1 MRSLV
6 GIITTIATVIH
17 FTFGCCLHPCHGGGR
32 GECVSHAIPAAACDE
47 CCHDDHDDHDHHEH
61 EEAAVEA
68 DGVSCDVADFSLV
81 ATLIADGCHPCQ
93 GCHCAATS
101 PEVVTYLKW
110 SHHLKWSLASDI
122 VATIESEAIVLF
134 AVVGGKH
141 PPDPHLRPCPRGQA
155 LFERFLI

>member
-1 MRSLV
+1 VRSLV

-17 FTFGCCLHPCHGGGR
+17 FTFGCCLHPCHDGGR

-47 CCHDDHDDHDHHEH
+47 CCHDDHDHHDH
-61 EEAAVEA
+61 EEAAGEA
-68 DGVSCDVADFSLV
+68 DGVSCYVADFSLV
-81 ATLIADGCHPCQ
+81 ATLVADGCHPCQ

-101 PEVVTYLKW
+101 TEVVPDWKW
-110 SHHLKWSLASDI
+110 SPLESGI
-122 VATIESEAIVLF
+122 VASIDGEAITLC

-141 PPDPHLRPCPRGQA
+141 PPDPHLRPCPGQA

>member
-47 CCHDDHDDHDHHEH
+47 CCHDDHDRHEH
-61 EEAAVEA
+61 DEAADEA
-68 DGVSCDVADFSLV
+68 DGVSCDAADTSLV
-81 ATLIADGCHPCQ
+81 AALVSDSCHSCQ

-101 PEVVTYLKW
+101 TDVVT
-110 SHHLKWSLASDI
+110 HLKWSPLASGI
-122 VATIESEAIVLF
+122 VATIESEAITLF
-134 AVVGGKH
+134 AVAGGKH

>member
-32 GECVSHAIPAAACDE
+32 GECVSQATSAAACDE
-47 CCHDDHDDHDHHEH
+47 CCQDELDRHQHDAAAG
-61 EEAAVEA
+61 EAAA
-68 DGVSCDVADFSLV
+68 VSCDAADSSLV
-81 ATLIADGCHPCQ
+81 AALVPDSCHPCQ

-101 PEVVTYLKW
+101 SEAAN
-110 SHHLKWSLASDI
+110 HLKWSPLASGI
-122 VATIESEAIVLF
+122 VATIESDAIPLF

-141 PPDPHLRPCPRGQA
+141 PPDPHLRPCPRGRG
-155 LFERFLI
+155 LFERLLI

>member
-32 GECVSHAIPAAACDE
+32 GECVSQAIPAAACDE
-47 CCHDDHDDHDHHEH
+47 CCHEDHDRHQYD
-61 EEAAVEA
+61 EAAGEA
-68 DGVSCDVADFSLV
+68 DGVSCDAADSSLV
-81 ATLIADGCHPCQ
+81 TAIVSDSCHPCQ

-101 PEVVTYLKW
+101 PEVVTHLKW
-110 SHHLKWSLASDI
+110 SHHPKWLPVASGI
-122 VATIESEAIVLF
+122 VATIESEAMTLF